1 MSVKTAHASNH
12 NNGPIALVITQSKSN
27 SQAEK
32 DLKDLMQFVGKSNAF
47 KLYTLDQVTTEA
59 IKSAKQTNQL
69 LIWQTEAPETAV
81 APLQLPLKNDVD
93 VTIKWLT
100 QANKSLNDQ
109 NMVAAYGKP
118 GAKTNFYEKHLSY
131 WSNFWPKLMTGANSN
146 LGSMEAVLLNKSD
159 FQRLVIEHT
168 INDAWMLS
176 SLAEKAEACTKV
188 PFEYQSNDFVLGD
201 ASKSFFKSF
210 ALGFKM
216 IWKQFFSAVR
226 FKQDHQANWT
236 DINHSMYQRTFG
248 VLALL
253 LLIGMAWMSPDYNI
267 TWDEPNHN
275 TFSKDVLSYYS
286 SFGDDTTMFDFQKA
300 GHRDYYTNVYYG
312 MSVDVLAAG
321 INDVIGAKNDYYV
334 RHLINALIGFLCILF
349 TALLVRLFSGW
360 LPAIIALIALVC
372 SPSFFGHCFNNPK
385 DIPFATGYIMAI
397 YYLLRLMK
405 ELPNA
410 RHQTKVML
418 AIAIGFA
425 LSIRAGGLMLFAFL
439 ALGIGLHWLFF
450 RSSKLDFAKSLKPY
464 LTAFLLVGL
473 AGYAI
478 GIFLWPYAL
487 RQPFT
492 GAITAL
498 KEFEKFSFLTYYELF
513 EGQRIFNKP
522 WYYEPK
528 LIAITAPLT
537 VIFGFGL
544 SLILA
549 WFKKSKLELTMI
561 LVLGFVTI
569 APAAYAIYKGSYVY
583 NGWRHFIFVYP
594 SLLALAILGWYWLTQ
609 FLGKKVQVVLFCVL
623 ALSFS
628 KPAIWSI
635 QNHPYEYLYF
645 NELVGGIQGANG
657 EYELDYWNQTPRA
670 AFEWLIKNRPEVLN
684 GKNKVSSN
692 NIQEALKTF
701 VHEGDSVKY
710 AWTREYE
717 WANNNWKYAIW
728 TTRTLSKN
736 QILGGYWPPKGTI
749 YEVKVDGVTVAAVVE
764 ANNDFSYLGK
774 QYLNKNKGDSALL
787 YYQKAFAYNPL
798 EEEYARGL
806 ADAYKMKMQLDSSI
820 LFYKKAIAL
829 RNGNYEAYQS
839 LGEVLY
845 TKAVMGNQQNPD
857 KVLIEQAFEQLGLAY
872 KHKKNASAPLLMGE
886 IRLLQN
892 NAAEAKSY
900 FNQFLQVYGN
910 VGRGYLGLGKCQLLL
925 GEQDSAF
932 YNLQAA
938 IQLEPKNPE
947 AYYYLGTELQKSG
960 RKQEAEQILN
970 EYAKLTGSNL
980 MQ

>member
-1 MSVKTAHASNH
+1 MSQKTANNSN
-12 NNGPIALVITQSKSN
+12 NSNGPIAIVITQSNAGK
-27 SQAEK
+27 QAEK
-32 DLKDLMQFVGKSNAF
+32 DLKDLLQVSAKSNQIQ
-47 KLYTLDQVTTEA
+47 LYVLENVNATCIQEG
-59 IKSAKQTNQL
+59 IKSLGLQV
-69 LIWQTEAPETAV
+69 WQSENTETAI
-81 APLQLPLKNDVD
+81 APVQLPLKNDVD
-93 VTIKWLT
+93 VLVKWLQ
-100 QANKSLNDQ
+100 QASKNLNEQ
-109 NMVAAYGKP
+109 NLVAAYGKP
-118 GAKTNFYEKHLSY
+118 SAKNNFFDKHLSY
-131 WSNFWPKLMTGANSN
+131 WSNFWPKLMSGANANMS
-146 LGSMEAVLLNKSD
+146 SMEAVLMNKTD
-159 FQRLVIEHT
+159 FTQLVIDQK
-168 INDAWMLS
+168 INNPWLLA
-176 SLAEKAEACTKV
+176 SLAEKAEACTKI

-201 ASKSFFKSF
+201 VSKSFFQSF
-210 ALGFKM
+210 TLGFKA
-216 IWKQFFSAVR
+216 IWAQFFKTVR
-226 FKQDHQANWT
+226 FKNSSSNWT
-236 DINHSMYQRTFG
+236 DINHKMYQRTFG
-248 VLALL
+248 ILALL

-275 TFSKDVLSYYS
+275 TFSKDVLTYYS
-286 SFGDDTTMFDFQKA
+286 SLGNDTTMFDFQKA
-300 GHRDYYTNVYYG
+300 GHRDYFTNVYYG
-312 MSVDVLAAG
+312 MSIDVLAAG
-321 INDVIGAKNDYYV
+321 INDVIGAKNDFYA
-334 RHLINALIGFLCILF
+334 RHLLNALVGFLCILF

-360 LPAIIALIALVC
+360 LPAIVALIAMVC

-385 DIPFATGYIMAI
+385 DIPFATGFIMAI
-397 YYLLRLMK
+397 YYLMRLMK

-425 LSIRAGGLMLFAFL
+425 LSIRAGGIMLFAFL

-450 RSSKLDFAKSLKPY
+450 RKKQLDFTKGLLPY
-464 LTAFLLVGL
+464 LKAFVIIGI

-478 GIFLWPYAL
+478 GILMWPYAL
-487 RQPFT
+487 RQPLT
-492 GAITAL
+492 GALTAL

-528 LIAITAPLT
+528 LIAITAPLA
-537 VIFGFGL
+537 VLAGFGL
-544 SLILA
+544 SLLLA
-549 WFKKSKLELTMI
+549 WFKKSKLELSMV

-594 SLLALAILGWYWLTQ
+594 SLLALAILGWYWLSQ
-609 FLGKKVQVVLFCVL
+609 FFGQRIQVILFCL
-623 ALSFS
+623 IGLSFS

-635 QNHPYEYLYF
+635 KNHPYEYLYF

-657 EYELDYWNQTPRA
+657 QYELDYWNQTPRA
-670 AFEWLIKNRPEVLN
+670 AFEWLIKNRPEVLS
-684 GKNKVSSN
+684 GDVKVSSN

-701 VHEGDSVKY
+701 VPDGDSVKY

-764 ANNDFSYLGK
+764 ANNDFSYMGK
-774 QYLNKNKGDSALL
+774 TYLNKNKGDSALL
-787 YYQKAFAYNPL
+787 FYQKAFAYNPL
-798 EEEYARGL
+798 EEEYARGI

-820 LFYKKAIAL
+820 IFYKKAIEL
-829 RNGNYEAYQS
+829 RDGNYEAYQS

-845 TKAVMGNQQNPD
+845 TKAVMANQQNPD
-857 KVLIEQAFEQLGLAY
+857 KKIIDEAFEQLGLAF

-892 NAAEAKSY
+892 NPAEAKGY

-910 VGRGYLGLGKCQLLL
+910 VGRGYLGLGKSQLLL

-960 RKQEAEQILN
+960 RKQEAEQILS

-980 MQ
+980 IQ